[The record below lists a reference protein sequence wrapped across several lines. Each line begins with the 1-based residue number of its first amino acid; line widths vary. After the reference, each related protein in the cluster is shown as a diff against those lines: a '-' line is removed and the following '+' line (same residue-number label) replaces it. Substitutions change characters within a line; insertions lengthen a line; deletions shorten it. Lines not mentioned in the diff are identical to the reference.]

1 MIDVVVL
8 TCGVI
13 GVALLTEAAWTMR
26 RSVQEGG
33 DTTAVVAKAVSIAMA
48 ASLCGAL
55 GLSAVLIFAVAH

>member
-8 TCGVI
+8 LCGVI

-33 DTTAVVAKAVSIAMA
+33 DTTAVVAKAVHIAMA

-55 GLSAVLIFAVAH
+55 GLTAILIFAVGH